1 MLPSI
6 KKSLAAAA
14 LATLAVSTPA
24 TAQEET
30 FDPATVLANAAA
42 LANVSALCLT
52 PQINRVSGYLA
63 ESGVDSMSLDIHL
76 ALKTCMVQNLLDSG
90 ALGGGF
96 NDRAQ
101 RHGSKPDTEPA
112 RASSAD
118 LATALNV
125 IPEGSQIIVRASGA
139 ALK

>member
-6 KKSLAAAA
+6 KRSLAAAA

-24 TAQEET
+24 MAQEET

-52 PQINRVSGYLA
+52 PQIEMEQDKLA
-63 ESGVDSMSLDIHL
+63 ENGGTQTELDIHNS
-76 ALKTCMVQNLLDSG
+76 LKVCMVQNLLDSG
-90 ALGGGF
+90 ALGSGF

-101 RHGSKPDTEPA
+101 RHGSKPDTTPA

-125 IPEGSQIIVRASGA
+125 IPEGSKIIVRASGA